1 MARSSSRLLRVW
13 LCTLVHVCV
22 TLRTSVR
29 ASGRVMSIR
38 TRTAPPRMQLEPAA
52 TLLNEYYPHPSMS
65 PRRVV
70 EIQCLALQQSGYR
83 VFWRFVS
90 PEGKRAT
97 GELTRGFPARHYP
110 YLAPP
115 KYEDLP
121 LYTPLIGARRFEIV
135 GALVID
141 DVHYQCRVRVWPA
154 GSERECG
161 YEAMPAP
168 PVEYIWRLALQP
180 TVRPTCYE
188 DDPLQQGIST
198 GPPFGGCWLVD
209 EVTFDDR
216 WSGSDDGEAGA
227 PHGPSGGGNACRA
240 PLQSAKRVGVLLRH

>member
-1 MARSSSRLLRVW
+1 MPLRVW
-13 LCTLVHVCV
+13 LFALMDACV
-22 TLRTSVR
+22 AMRTSMRTGGFGVPIR
-29 ASGRVMSIR
+29 AHA
-38 TRTAPPRMQLEPAA
+38 APPCMQLTPVA
-52 TLLNEYYPHPSMS
+52 TLLNECYPHQSMAPS
-65 PRRVV
+65 RVV
-70 EIQCLALQQSGYR
+70 ELQCLALQQSGFR

-115 KYEDLP
+115 KYENLP
-121 LYTPLIGARRFEIV
+121 LYTPLIGAQRFELV

-154 GSERECG
+154 SSERECG

-180 TVRPTCYE
+180 KVRPTCYE
-188 DDPLQQGIST
+188 DDPLQQGISS

-209 EVTFDDR
+209 EVTLDDR
-216 WSGSDDGEAGA
+216 WSGSDDGDDGA
-227 PHGPSGGGNACRA
+227 PHGPTGDGDARQA
-240 PLQSAKRVGVLLRH
+240 PLRSAERAGLVLST